1 MQLKTL
7 KTRHAD
13 IPYLDGG
20 SGEPLIYL
28 HSAGGI
34 TAEDPLLNRLAQSR
48 RVLAPFFPG
57 FGETEDCT
65 TLRDMLDFTL
75 HTFDV
80 VEALGVSQPHVV
92 GHSMGGMVAAE
103 MAAVC
108 PNDVSRLSLICP
120 AGLWMDEH
128 PIPDLFTIMPYQMPE
143 YMFHDPVAGAAMM
156 TAGRDTADP
165 DFLKAYL
172 VRNARQLGMAG
183 KLLFPVPERG
193 LSDRIHRIKAPTTII
208 WGESD
213 RLIPPI
219 YGQAFAAKIAGA
231 ELVMIKAAGH
241 MAPVE
246 QTEAVAAAILA

>member
-13 IPYLDGG
+13 VPYLEGG

-57 FGETEDCT
+57 FGGTEDCA

-75 HTFDV
+75 HSFDV
-80 VEALGVSQPHVV
+80 IEALGVSKPLLV

-108 PNDVSRLSLICP
+108 PNDVGRLALICP

-156 TAGRDTADP
+156 TAGRDTSDP
-165 DFLKAYL
+165 EFLKAYL
-172 VRNARQLGMAG
+172 IQNARQLGMAG

-193 LSDRIHRIKAPTTII
+193 LADRIHRIKAPTTII

-213 RLIPPI
+213 RLIPPV
-219 YGQAFAAKIAGA
+219 YGEAFARKIAGA
-231 ELVMIKAAGH
+231 KLVTIKAAGH